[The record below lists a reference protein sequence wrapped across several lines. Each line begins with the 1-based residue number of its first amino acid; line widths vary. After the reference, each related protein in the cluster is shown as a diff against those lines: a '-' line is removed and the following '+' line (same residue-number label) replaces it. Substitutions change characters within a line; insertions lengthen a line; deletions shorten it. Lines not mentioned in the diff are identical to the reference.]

1 MKHIMAAGAAYR
13 EVSAGQGNTPDS
25 LRLLYKN
32 LLLFCETSTVSP
44 VSREIFKLVSVDGDQ
59 HQHGIG
65 HHEPPEELQQTPPQR
80 IVHLGNTNK
89 SVITRNWHLIWN
101 ICEQITTK
109 IWTKTKW
116 KILMFHKTTD
126 LDCGPQWHFCRL
138 VSTWYR
144 QRQIRNSSM

>member
-1 MKHIMAAGAAYR
+1 MAAGAAYR

-59 HQHGIG
+59 HQHGIS

-80 IVHLGNTNK
+80 IVHLGNMNK
-89 SVITRNWHLIWN
+89 SVITRN
-101 ICEQITTK
+101 
-109 IWTKTKW
+109 
-116 KILMFHKTTD
+116 
-126 LDCGPQWHFCRL
+126 
-138 VSTWYR
+138 
-144 QRQIRNSSM
+144 